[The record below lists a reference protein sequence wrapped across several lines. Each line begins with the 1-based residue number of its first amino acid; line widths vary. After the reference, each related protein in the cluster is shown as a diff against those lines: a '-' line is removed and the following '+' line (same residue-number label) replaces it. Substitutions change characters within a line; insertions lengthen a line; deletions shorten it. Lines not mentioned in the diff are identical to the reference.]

1 MPDGTS
7 LNRGGSKLKPLGL
20 HARLRHCLLSN
31 QTVTELK
38 VLTSKSATNYGF
50 DVTDFR
56 MFTHLNPLSI
66 QVNIRHKNP
75 DKKVTIDDCSFL
87 SQYID
92 EAIQGSSILDQPF
105 TLEISSEGV
114 GDFLTEE
121 KDFQI
126 FKGFPIEVT
135 YQDLKK
141 IEQQTNGL
149 LLKRTDNDIG
159 PKKKQKRIGK
169 RTNKF
174 RHLFIISNFLR
185 LNIIILN
192 L

>member
-38 VLTSKSATNYGF
+38 VIAAKSATNYGF
-50 DVTDFR
+50 DVSDFK

-66 QVNIRHKNP
+66 QVNIRHKKP
-75 DKKVTIDDCSFL
+75 YKKVTVDDCSIL

-92 EAIQGSSILDQPF
+92 KAIKSSSILDQPF

-114 GDFLTEE
+114 SDFLTEE

-149 LLKRTDNDIG
+149 LLKRTDNDLQIN
-159 PKKKQKRIGK
+159 QKGKIHRIPVEDV
-169 RTNKF
+169 
-174 RHLFIISNFLR
+174 IQVR
-185 LNIIILN
+185 LTTPSG
-192 L
+192 

>member
-7 LNRGGSKLKPLGL
+7 LNRGGAKLKPLGL
-20 HARLRHCLLSN
+20 PARVRHCLLSN
-31 QTVTELK
+31 QNVTKLRS
-38 VLTSKSATNYGF
+38 LTSKSAIDNGF
-50 DVTDFR
+50 DVTDFK
-56 MFTHLNPLSI
+56 MSTHLNTISI

-75 DKKVTIDDCSFL
+75 DKKVSLDDCSVL
-87 SQYID
+87 SEYIN
-92 EAIQGSSILDQPF
+92 EAIQKSSIINQPF

-114 GDFLTEE
+114 GEILTEE

-149 LLKRTDNDIG
+149 LLKRSDNDLQINQKG
-159 PKKKQKRIGK
+159 KIKRIPVEDV
-169 RTNKF
+169 
-174 RHLFIISNFLR
+174 IQVR
-185 LNIIILN
+185 LTTPSG
-192 L
+192 

>member
-7 LNRGGSKLKPLGL
+7 LNRGGSKLKPLG
-20 HARLRHCLLSN
+20 HPARIRHCLLSN
-31 QTVTELK
+31 QTITELK
-38 VLTSKSATNYGF
+38 VLTTKSATNNGF
-50 DVTDFR
+50 DVTDFKI
-56 MFTHLNPLSI
+56 FTHLDPLSI

-75 DKKVTIDDCSFL
+75 DKKVTIDDCSIL

-92 EAIQGSSILDQPF
+92 EAIQNSSILEKPF

-114 GDFLTEE
+114 GEILSQE

-149 LLKRTDNDIG
+149 LLKRTDNDLQIN
-159 PKKKQKRIGK
+159 QKGKIQRIPVEDV
-169 RTNKF
+169 
-174 RHLFIISNFLR
+174 IQVR
-185 LNIIILN
+185 LTTPSG
-192 L
+192 

>member
-7 LNRGGSKLKPLGL
+7 LKRGGSKLKPLGQP
-20 HARLRHCLLSN
+20 ARLRLCLLSN
-31 QTVTELK
+31 QTLIELK
-38 VLTSKSATNYGF
+38 VLTEKSATINGF
-50 DVTDFR
+50 EVTDFK
-56 MFTHLNPLSI
+56 MLSHLNPLSI

-75 DKKVTIDDCSFL
+75 AKKVTIDDCSNL

-92 EAIQGSSILDQPF
+92 EDIQNSTILNQPF

-114 GDFLTEE
+114 GEILSEE

-149 LLKRTDNDIG
+149 LLKRSDNDLQIN
-159 PKKKQKRIGK
+159 QKGKIQRIPVED
-169 RTNKF
+169 
-174 RHLFIISNFLR
+174 IIQVR
-185 LNIIILN
+185 LTTPSG
-192 L
+192 

>member
-20 HARLRHCLLSN
+20 PARLRHCLLSN
-31 QTVTELK
+31 QTVTELE
-38 VLTSKSATNYGF
+38 VLTAKSATNYGF
-50 DVTDFR
+50 DVTDFQ

-75 DKKVTIDDCSFL
+75 EKKVTLDDCSIL

-92 EAIQGSSILDQPF
+92 KAIQSSSILDQPF

-114 GDFLTEE
+114 GDLLTEE
-121 KDFQI
+121 KDFEI

-141 IEQQTNGL
+141 IEQQINGL
-149 LLKRTDNDIG
+149 LLKRTDNDLQIN
-159 PKKKQKRIGK
+159 QKGKTQRIPVEDVIK
-169 RTNKF
+169 V
-174 RHLFIISNFLR
+174 R
-185 LNIIILN
+185 LTTPSG
-192 L
+192 

>member
-1 MPDGTS
+1 M
-7 LNRGGSKLKPLGL
+7 
-20 HARLRHCLLSN
+20 SN

-38 VLTSKSATNYGF
+38 VLAAKSATNHGF
-50 DVTDFR
+50 DVTDFK

-75 DKKVTIDDCSFL
+75 EKKVTLDDCSIL

-92 EAIQGSSILDQPF
+92 EAIQVSSILDQPF
-105 TLEISSEGV
+105 TLEISSEGIS
-114 GDFLTEE
+114 DFLTEE
-121 KDFQI
+121 RDFQT

-149 LLKRTDNDIG
+149 LLKRTDNDLQIN
-159 PKKKQKRIGK
+159 QKGKIHRIPVEDV
-169 RTNKF
+169 
-174 RHLFIISNFLR
+174 IQVR
-185 LNIIILN
+185 LTTPSG
-192 L
+192 

>member
-7 LNRGGSKLKPLGL
+7 LKRGGSKLKPLGL
-20 HARLRHCLLSN
+20 TARIRHCLLSN
-31 QTVTELK
+31 QTITELK
-38 VLTSKSATNYGF
+38 VLTTKSATNNGF
-50 DVTDFR
+50 DVTDFK
-56 MFTHLNPLSI
+56 MFTHLDPLSI

-75 DKKVTIDDCSFL
+75 DKNVTIDDCSIL
-87 SQYID
+87 SQYIN
-92 EAIQGSSILDQPF
+92 EAIQNSSILEQPF

-114 GDFLTEE
+114 GEILSKE

-149 LLKRTDNDIG
+149 LLKRTDNDIHIN
-159 PKKKQKRIGK
+159 QKGKTLRIPVEDV
-169 RTNKF
+169 
-174 RHLFIISNFLR
+174 IQVR
-185 LNIIILN
+185 LTTPSG
-192 L
+192 